1 MCEFVI
7 NWKGRCSMKKVF
19 IIKNI
24 GNNATK
30 INQYAEE
37 SYINNERRY
46 YNTSNYSLNQEYLMN
61 SGLSIGDKGLIL
73 LISYDNA
80 KEIKELYIGD
90 DAEIV
95 GDWNISYIM
104 YRKLTI
110 ENDKRAI
117 QSIIDKIDLDIDKDY
132 DKNTYII
139 ISYMESLYNEL
150 ADRIKPLKRE
160 SVNNKTLPSKDI
172 GYNDYVLCDL
182 AQHDNQSIRIM
193 ENQEGLKY
201 RTEFQ
206 RDRERIVNCKAF
218 RRMVDK
224 AQIFSANKGDYYRT
238 RMTHTLEVNQI
249 AKAIAFAL
257 QLNLDLTEAIAL
269 SHDLGHTPFGHQ
281 GERTLDDILSGKI
294 DVGIVMPH
302 KLLESRVFGSF
313 KHNYQSAK
321 VLSRIEEKYVDFHG
335 LDVSIQVIEGA
346 LKHTKI
352 KKEVDIFDFL
362 EPKYVEQM
370 CLNYDREKCIS
381 ASLEGQTVAIADE
394 IAQRGHDV
402 DDALTSGVMSI
413 DELFD
418 RLKIKKCDKLLRNLE
433 NEIKSVEHS
442 CRLISD
448 RTELKVSRIVSSIV
462 NYFITDAI
470 EYSLKSIHNSS
481 VKKISMMNDIEFVKL
496 SDEAKGVNDYLER
509 IVQKKVI
516 CNYEVARADYNASEI
531 ISTLFGKYYY
541 NPRLLHTGT
550 LNKIFY
556 DMLNSENLAVSN
568 SAVNLSD
575 GSVAL
580 VNAEIIALT
589 KDDVCSYNELTEMPE
604 IKDKVGFEKRK
615 ILIRNIVDYIAGMTD
630 GYAIDEFQKLR

>member
-1 MCEFVI
+1 M
-7 NWKGRCSMKKVF
+7 KTKKVF
-19 IIKNI
+19 IIKNS
-24 GNNATK
+24 GNDATQIYK
-30 INQYAEE
+30 YANE
-37 SYINNERRY
+37 SYQNKEKRY
-46 YNTSNYSLNQEYLMN
+46 YNTLDNSPNQEYLMN
-61 SGLSIGDKGLIL
+61 SGLEIGDEGLIL
-73 LISYDNA
+73 LISYDNNSSDGR
-80 KEIKELYIGD
+80 IKELFIGGN
-90 DAEIV
+90 AEIIAN
-95 GDWNISYIM
+95 WNISYIM
-104 YRKLTI
+104 YRKLTF
-110 ENDKRAI
+110 ETDHRAI
-117 QSIIDKIDLDIDKDY
+117 QSIIEKVDLDIDKDY
-132 DKNTYII
+132 EYNTYII
-139 ISYMESLYNEL
+139 ISRMESLYDEL
-150 ADRIKPLKRE
+150 ADRIKPVKE
-160 SVNNKTLPSKDI
+160 EKNGNQTVISEKEVSCDN
-172 GYNDYVLCDL
+172 YNLHEL
-182 AQHDNQSIRIM
+182 AQHDHQSIRVM
-193 ENQEGLKY
+193 KNEKLPEN

-257 QLNLDLTEAIAL
+257 HLNLDLTEAIAL

-294 DVGIVMPH
+294 DVGIVMPC
-302 KLLESRVFGSF
+302 KLLEKRKFGSF

-321 VLSRIEEKYVDFHG
+321 VLSRLEEKYVDFKG
-335 LDVSIQVIEGA
+335 LDVSVQVIEGA

-352 KKEVDIFDFL
+352 KKEIDITDFL
-362 EPKYVEQM
+362 EQKYVNLIH
-370 CLNYDREKCIS
+370 LNYKGKKCIS
-381 ASLEGQTVAIADE
+381 ATLEGQTVAIADE

-418 RLKIKKCDKLLRNLE
+418 RLKIKKCNKLLEKLKKEIFDVE
-433 NEIKSVEHS
+433 NS

-448 RTELKVSRIVSSIV
+448 EKELKVSRIVSSIV
-462 NYFITDAI
+462 NYFITDI
-470 EYSLKSIHNSS
+470 IDCSLENIKNSS
-481 VKKISMMNDIEFVKL
+481 ATTIDMQNDIEFVKL
-496 SDEAKGVNDYLER
+496 SDEARAVNDYLER

-531 ISTLFGKYYY
+531 ISTLFKKYYH

-556 DMLNSENLAVSN
+556 DMLNSKNPVVSN

-575 GSVAL
+575 GSVGL
-580 VNAEIIALT
+580 VNDEIEALT
-589 KDDVCSYNELTEMPE
+589 KDDICLFNEKTEEYE

-630 GYAIDEFQKLR
+630 GYALEEYQKLK